1 MTSEEN
7 PKRDETTPDNEPE
20 TNDRSDILPAGKSKG
35 PPIAAGDAP
44 SGVPGVAETDTL
56 GEDKDDTY
64 VARVARGAGIS
75 TAGQGIGRVLGYFS
89 LLAIARLFGPTAQG
103 FYQAGVAVLNGA
115 QILARFGME
124 NGVVRYVAHYR
135 AQGDTA
141 RVKGTIIQAIA
152 ITFALS
158 LVLATIMFFGAG
170 FVEGWQFRDYS
181 MKPVLRAFAV
191 VLPFF
196 VFMMMVLWATQ
207 GFQTVTYA
215 SYVQQMIRP
224 ALFVVF
230 LGVFYLLGT
239 ETIGIIAAF
248 GVSMF
253 LGSLVAVYYLYKLF
267 PEIFDRTV
275 PAKFETKALFNVSVP
290 MSITTGAQYLNT
302 WSALLVL
309 GIFAIGP
316 PVAIFG
322 TAARTATLSTIV
334 RFAFSG
340 IFSPMISSFY
350 SRGEMGE
357 LDRLYKDI
365 SRWIFT
371 GAFAI
376 FLLIVVLADEVLA
389 VFGQAYVAGVAALI
403 IVAFAQLYSSAVG
416 PTPRMLAMTENQNVV
431 MVATAVAA
439 VVGLAVSVIL
449 IWSASTSEGKIL
461 GAAIGMATGIVVENT
476 ATLLAVR
483 RRLGFWPYN
492 LAWLKPL
499 VAGLAAAAA
508 AYLIGVLVPLSVLP
522 TLVVS
527 GAVFGLIYLALLLV
541 FGLSATD
548 KEFLGAFWNVALRS
562 LRRVRRIRGGAMDR
576 TAR

>member
-1 MTSEEN
+1 
-7 PKRDETTPDNEPE
+7 
-20 TNDRSDILPAGKSKG
+20 
-35 PPIAAGDAP
+35 
-44 SGVPGVAETDTL
+44 
-56 GEDKDDTY
+56 
-64 VARVARGAGIS
+64 
-75 TAGQGIGRVLGYFS
+75 
-89 LLAIARLFGPTAQG
+89 
-103 FYQAGVAVLNGA
+103 
-115 QILARFGME
+115 
-124 NGVVRYVAHYR
+124 
-135 AQGDTA
+135 
-141 RVKGTIIQAIA
+141 
-152 ITFALS
+152 
-158 LVLATIMFFGAG
+158 MFFGAG
-170 FVEGWQFRDYS
+170 LDLIERWEFRGYS
-181 MKPVLRAFAV
+181 MQPVLRAFAV

-224 ALFVVF
+224 ALFVAF

-253 LGSLVAVYYLYKLF
+253 LGSLVAVYFLWRLF
-267 PEIFDRTV
+267 PEVFDRSV
-275 PAKFETKALFNVSVP
+275 PAKFETRSLFNVSIP
-290 MSITTGAQYLNT
+290 MSVTTGAQYLNT

-357 LDRLYKDI
+357 LDRLYKDV

-376 FLLIVVLADEVLA
+376 FLLIVVLSREVLA
-389 VFGQAYVAGVAALI
+389 VFGERYVEGVAALV
-403 IVAFAQLYSSAVG
+403 IVAFAQLYSSSVG

-431 MVATAVAA
+431 MAATAVAA
-439 VVGLAVSVIL
+439 MVGLAVSVPL
-449 IWSASTSEGKIL
+449 IYLSPTPEGKIL

-492 LAWLKPL
+492 LAWAKPL
-499 VAGLAAAAA
+499 VAGLVAAAL
-508 AYLIGVLVPLSVLP
+508 AYLVGLLLPLPVLL
-522 TLVVS
+522 TLVAA
-527 GAVFGLIYLALLLV
+527 GAVFGVVYLALLLLL
-541 FGLSATD
+541 GLSRTD
-548 KEFLGAFWNVALRS
+548 KEFLGAFWNVA
-562 LRRVRRIRGGAMDR
+562 RRYLKRDDS
-576 TAR
+576 

>member
-1 MTSEEN
+1 MSVPPDEKTVGN
-7 PKRDETTPDNEPE
+7 PGGSPDRPPDE
-20 TNDRSDILPAGKSKG
+20 
-35 PPIAAGDAP
+35 AGDAP
-44 SGVPGVAETDTL
+44 SGVPGVASTDTL
-56 GEDKDDTY
+56 GGNKDDTY

-75 TAGQGIGRVLGYFS
+75 TAGQGIGRALGYVG

-115 QILARFGME
+115 QILSRFGME

-135 AQGDTA
+135 AQEDTA

-152 ITFALS
+152 ITLALS
-158 LVLATIMFFGAG
+158 LVIAAVMFFGAELA
-170 FVEGWQFRDYS
+170 EGWKFRDYS
-181 MKPVLRAFAV
+181 MKPVLRAFAI

-196 VFMMMVLWATQ
+196 TFMMMVLWATQ

-215 SYVQQMIRP
+215 SYVQQIIRP

-230 LGVFYLLGT
+230 LGVFYLIGAQ
-239 ETIGIIAAF
+239 TIGIIAAF

-253 LGSLVAVYYLYKLF
+253 LGSLVAVYFLWKLF
-267 PEIFDRTV
+267 PEIFDRRV
-275 PAKFETKALFNVSVP
+275 PAKFETRALFNVSVP

-309 GIFAIGP
+309 GVFAIGP

-322 TAARTATLSTIV
+322 TAARTATLLTIV

-350 SRGEMGE
+350 ARGEMGD
-357 LDRLYKDI
+357 LDRLYKDV

-371 GAFAI
+371 GGFGL
-376 FLLIVVLADEVLA
+376 FLLIVVLANEVLA
-389 VFGQAYVAGVAALI
+389 VFGEKYVEGVAALL
-403 IVAFAQLYSSAVG
+403 IVGFAQLYSSSVG

-439 VVGLAVSVIL
+439 IVGLSVSILL
-449 IWSASTSEGKIL
+449 IWTAPTPEQKIL
-461 GAAIGMATGIVVENT
+461 GAAIGMAAGIVTENT

-499 VAGLAAAAA
+499 AAGLISAAI
-508 AYLIGVLVPLSVLP
+508 AYLVGLFVPLPVLP
-522 TLVVS
+522 TIAVV
-527 GAVFGLIYLALLLV
+527 GAVLGVVYLALLYL

-548 KEFLGAFWNVALRS
+548 REFLGAFWRVA
-562 LRRVRRIRGGAMDR
+562 RRYLPSARRGENHE
-576 TAR
+576 

>member
-1 MTSEEN
+1 MPKDN
-7 PKRDETTPDNEPE
+7 PKHGETTPDEIAPERKEPGVSDPS
-20 TNDRSDILPAGKSKG
+20 DR
-35 PPIAAGDAP
+35 PPGRDPERPPSEAGDAP
-44 SGVPGVAETDTL
+44 SGIPGVASTDAL
-56 GEDKDDTY
+56 GGDRDDTY

-75 TAGQGIGRVLGYFS
+75 TAGQGIGRVLGYLG
-89 LLAIARLFGPTAQG
+89 LLAIAKLFGPTAQG
-103 FYQAGVAVLNGA
+103 FYQAGVAILNGA
-115 QILARFGME
+115 QILSRFGME

-135 AQGDTA
+135 AQEDAA

-152 ITFALS
+152 ITFVLS
-158 LVLATIMFFGAG
+158 LIIAAVMFFGADLA
-170 FVEGWQFRDYS
+170 EGWKFRDYS
-181 MKPVLRAFAV
+181 MKPVLQAFAV

-224 ALFVVF
+224 ALFLVF

-239 ETIGIIAAF
+239 ETVGIIAAF

-253 LGSLVAVYYLYKLF
+253 LGSLVAVYYLWKLF
-267 PEIFDRTV
+267 PEIFDRRVT
-275 PAKFETKALFNVSVP
+275 AKFETKALFNVSVP

-350 SRGEMGE
+350 SRGEMGD
-357 LDRLYKDI
+357 LDRLYKDV

-376 FLLIVVLADEVLA
+376 FLLIVLLSHEVLA
-389 VFGQAYVAGVAALI
+389 VFGEDYVAGVAALI
-403 IVAFAQLYSSAVG
+403 IVAFAQLYSSSVG

-431 MVATAVAA
+431 MGATAIAA
-439 VVGLAVSVIL
+439 LAGLSVSLTL
-449 IWSASTSEGKIL
+449 IWTASTPEYKIL
-461 GAAIGMATGIVVENT
+461 GAAIGMAAGIVTENT

-492 LAWLKPL
+492 LAWIKPL
-499 VAGLAAAAA
+499 VAGLAAGAL
-508 AYLIGVLVPLSVLP
+508 AYLVNLFLPLPVLL
-522 TLVVS
+522 TIAVV
-527 GAVFGLIYLALLLV
+527 GAVFGVGYLVLLLL
-541 FGLSATD
+541 FGLNETD
-548 KEFLGAFWNVALRS
+548 REFLCAFRDVASRY
-562 LRRVRRIRGGAMDR
+562 LRRLRRSGEGER
-576 TAR
+576 

>member
-1 MTSEEN
+1 MSV
-7 PKRDETTPDNEPE
+7 PPDQKSAGEPDRPPE
-20 TNDRSDILPAGKSKG
+20 T
-35 PPIAAGDAP
+35 AGDAP
-44 SGVPGVAETDTL
+44 SGVPGVAATDTL
-56 GEDKDDTY
+56 GGDKDDTY

-75 TAGQGIGRVLGYFS
+75 TAGQGIGRVLGYVG

-115 QILARFGME
+115 QILSRFGME

-135 AQGDTA
+135 AREDTA
-141 RVKGTIIQAIA
+141 RVKGTIIQAIG
-152 ITFALS
+152 ITLGLS
-158 LVLATIMFFGAG
+158 LLIAAVMFFGADLA
-170 FVEGWQFRDYS
+170 EGWQFRDYS
-181 MKPVLRAFAV
+181 MKPVLQAFAI

-196 VFMMMVLWATQ
+196 TFMMMVLWATQ

-253 LGSLVAVYYLYKLF
+253 LGSVVAVYFLWRLF
-267 PEIFDRTV
+267 PEIFDRSV
-275 PAKFETKALFNVSVP
+275 PAKFETRALFNVSVP

-322 TAARTATLSTIV
+322 TAARTATLLTIV

-350 SRGEMGE
+350 SRGEMTDLG
-357 LDRLYKDI
+357 RLYKDV
-365 SRWIFT
+365 SRWVFT
-371 GAFAI
+371 GGFGL
-376 FLLIVVLADEVLA
+376 FLLIVVLANEVLL
-389 VFGQAYVAGVAALI
+389 VFGRDYVAGAAALI
-403 IVAFAQLYSSAVG
+403 IVALAQLYSSSVG

-431 MVATAVAA
+431 MVATAAA
-439 VVGLAVSVIL
+439 AIVGLSVSVLL
-449 IWSASTSEGKIL
+449 IWTAPTAEGKIL
-461 GAAIGMATGIVVENT
+461 GAAIGMASGIVTENT

-499 VAGLAAAAA
+499 AAGLAAAAL
-508 AYLIGVLVPLSVLP
+508 AYLTGALLPLPVLP
-522 TLVVS
+522 TIAVV
-527 GAVFGLIYLALLLV
+527 GTVFGVAYLALLYL
-541 FGLSATD
+541 FGLTETD
-548 KEFLGAFWNVALRS
+548 REFLGAFWKVARRY
-562 LRRVRRIRGGAMDR
+562 LRRGGEE
-576 TAR
+576 

>member
-1 MTSEEN
+1 MNTEEN
-7 PKRDETTPDNEPE
+7 AKHGEGTSDEEPE
-20 TNDRSDILPAGKSKG
+20 TSSSSGTTSYEESNR
-35 PPIAAGDAP
+35 PPDAAGDAP
-44 SGVPGVAETDTL
+44 CGVPGVASTDSL
-56 GEDKDDTY
+56 GEDKDDSY

-75 TAGQGIGRVLGYFS
+75 TAGQGIGRMLGYLS

-115 QILARFGME
+115 QILSRFGME

-135 AQGDTA
+135 AQEDSA

-158 LVLATIMFFGAG
+158 LVLAAVMFFGAG
-170 FVEGWQFRDYS
+170 LVEGWKFRDYS
-181 MKPVLRAFAV
+181 MEPVLRAFAI

-215 SYVQQMIRP
+215 SYVQQIIRP
-224 ALFVVF
+224 ALFLVF
-230 LGVFYLLGT
+230 LFVFYLLGT
-239 ETIGIIAAF
+239 QTIGIIAAF
-248 GVSMF
+248 GVSML
-253 LGSLVAVYYLYKLF
+253 LGSVVAVYFLWKLF
-267 PEIFDRTV
+267 PEIFDRSV
-275 PAKFETKALFNVSVP
+275 PAKFETKALFNVSIP
-290 MSITTGAQYLNT
+290 MSVTTGAQYLNT

-350 SRGEMGE
+350 ARGEME
-357 LDRLYKDI
+357 DLDRLYKDV

-371 GAFAI
+371 GAFPI
-376 FLLIVVLADEVLA
+376 FLLIAVLANEVLA
-389 VFGQAYVAGVAALI
+389 VFGKDYVAGVAALI
-403 IVAFAQLYSSAVG
+403 IVAVAQLYSSSVG

-439 VVGLAVSVIL
+439 LTGLALSITL
-449 IWSASTSEGKIL
+449 IWAASTPEYKIL
-461 GAAIGMATGIVVENT
+461 GAAVGMATGIVTENT
-476 ATLLAVR
+476 LTLLAVR
-483 RRLGFWPYN
+483 HRLGFWPYN

-499 VAGLAAAAA
+499 IAGLASAAV
-508 AYLIGVLVPLSVLP
+508 AYISGALLALPVLP
-522 TLVVS
+522 TIGLVS
-527 GAVFGLIYLALLLV
+527 AVFGLAYLALLYL
-541 FGLSATD
+541 FGLSETD
-548 KEFLGAFWNVALRS
+548 KEFLGAFWNVA
-562 LRRVRRIRGGAMDR
+562 RRNLPRRFRGEGRQEDR
-576 TAR
+576 G

>member
-1 MTSEEN
+1 MSVPPEKKFAESEDR
-7 PKRDETTPDNEPE
+7 PPE
-20 TNDRSDILPAGKSKG
+20 S
-35 PPIAAGDAP
+35 AGDAP
-44 SGVPGVAETDTL
+44 SGVPGVASTDTL
-56 GEDKDDTY
+56 GGDKDDTY

-75 TAGQGIGRVLGYFS
+75 TAGQGIGRVLGYVG

-115 QILARFGME
+115 QILSRFGME

-135 AQGDTA
+135 AQEDTA
-141 RVKGTIIQAIA
+141 RVKGTIIQAIG
-152 ITFALS
+152 ISLALS
-158 LVLATIMFFGAG
+158 LIIAAVMFFGAELA
-170 FVEGWQFRDYS
+170 EGWKFRDYS

-196 VFMMMVLWATQ
+196 TFMMMLLWATQ

-215 SYVQQMIRP
+215 SYVQQIIRP

-230 LGVFYLLGT
+230 LGVFYLIGAQ
-239 ETIGIIAAF
+239 TIGIIAAF

-253 LGSLVAVYYLYKLF
+253 LGSLVAVYFLWRLF
-267 PEIFDRTV
+267 PEIFDRRV
-275 PAKFETKALFNVSVP
+275 PAKFETRALFNVSVP

-309 GIFAIGP
+309 GVFAIGP

-322 TAARTATLSTIV
+322 TAARTATLLTIV

-350 SRGEMGE
+350 ARGEMGD
-357 LDRLYKDI
+357 LDRLYKDV

-371 GAFAI
+371 GGFGL
-376 FLLIVVLADEVLA
+376 FLLIVVLANEVLA
-389 VFGQAYVAGVAALI
+389 VFGERYVEGVAALV
-403 IVAFAQLYSSAVG
+403 IVGFAQLYSSSVG
-416 PTPRMLAMTENQNVV
+416 PTPRMLAMTENQHVV

-439 VVGLAVSVIL
+439 VVGLSVSILL
-449 IWSASTSEGKIL
+449 IWTAPTPEGKIL
-461 GAAIGMATGIVVENT
+461 GAAIGMAAGIVTENT

-483 RRLGFWPYN
+483 HRLGFWPYN
-492 LAWLKPL
+492 LAWIKALS
-499 VAGLAAAAA
+499 AGLISAAL
-508 AYLIGVLVPLSVLP
+508 AYLVGLLVPMPVLP
-522 TLVVS
+522 TIAAA
-527 GAVFGLIYLALLLV
+527 GAVFGVSYLALLYL

-548 KEFLGAFWNVALRS
+548 KEFLAAFWRVA
-562 LRRVRRIRGGAMDR
+562 RRYLPSGRRGGGEDR
-576 TAR
+576 E